1 MASADGFTDFKDCSA
16 VETRSAPSESGKTSD
31 RLFPVQ
37 RAQEGRR
44 SSGAFDTP
52 PPPTSGLAV
61 LDNRLRFMATNDA
74 FIGQCGQAWEEIQG
88 RSFADLL
95 NLSVR
100 QGLMNQFERLVQGQ
114 RARLVEQPI
123 AFCSTTAAVGSKL
136 TAFRVNDQ
144 VEKAKLI
151 VVLITP
157 EETAD
162 DWQALA
168 GPQRK
173 LSELDAKILEG
184 VAAGVSTVRLAANLF
199 LSRQGVEYHVAILLR
214 QFRVPNRAALASKAY
229 SMGMFHLGCW
239 PPKLLTDYIAS
250 YQQSRP
256 ARR

>member
-1 MASADGFTDFKDCSA
+1 MTSADGFTDFKD
-16 VETRSAPSESGKTSD
+16 RSGAEAQSTPLESEKPSD
-31 RLFPVQ
+31 RLLPAQ

-44 SSGAFDTP
+44 PPDALDTP

-74 FIGQCGQAWEEIQG
+74 FIGQCGLDWGEIQG
-88 RSFADLL
+88 RSFAELL

-100 QGLMNQFERLVQGQ
+100 QGLMSQFERLVQGQ
-114 RARLVEQPI
+114 RARLAEQPI
-123 AFCSTTAAVGSKL
+123 AFCSTTAAVGGKL

-144 VEKAKLI
+144 AGKAKLV
-151 VVLITP
+151 VVLVTP
-157 EETAD
+157 EETAG
-162 DWQALA
+162 DWQPLA

-239 PPKLLTDYIAS
+239 PPKVLSDYIAS